1 MRERNAAIEVQSG
14 PGSEPVTVNDL
25 KLRLGIAQAD
35 NTWNDLLSALIE
47 SARVECERHTA
58 RALITQTLD
67 IYYDHR
73 PAERQEWWDGVKELP
88 ASELFAYPST
98 FLIPRMPIQ
107 SVTSVTFYDEEDN
120 TTTADSSTYI
130 VDTVSE
136 PPRVV
141 LRRGEVWPTIILR
154 NANGIAIRV
163 VAGYGNS
170 GTSVPGPLKEGIL
183 SLAAY
188 LFEHRG
194 ACDMSEALS
203 KSGAVGLWRSYRLG
217 RF

>member
-1 MRERNAAIEVQSG
+1 VRERNAAVEVQSG

-25 KLRLGIAQAD
+25 KLRLGIAASD
-35 NTWNDLLSALIE
+35 STWNDLLGALIE
-47 SARVECERHTA
+47 TARIECERQTA

-67 IYYDHR
+67 IYFDHR
-73 PAERQEWWDGVKELP
+73 PLERQEWWDGVREVP

-98 FLIPRMPIQ
+98 FEIPRMPIQ
-107 SVTSVTFYDEEDN
+107 SVTSVTFYDEDDAA
-120 TTTADSSTYI
+120 TVADSSTYI
-130 VDTVSE
+130 VDIASE

-154 NANGIAIRV
+154 NANGIVIRV

-170 GTSVPGPLKEGIL
+170 GTAVPGPLKEGIL
-183 SLAAY
+183 ALAAY

-194 ACDMSEALS
+194 ACDMSGALS
-203 KSGAVGLWRSYRLG
+203 MSGASALWRSYRLG

>member
-1 MRERNAAIEVQSG
+1 MRERNASVAVASG
-14 PGSEPVTVNDL
+14 PGAEPVTTNDL
-25 KLRLGIAQAD
+25 KLRLGIDQAD
-35 NTWNDLLSALIE
+35 STWNDLLSALIE

-67 IYYDHR
+67 IYFDHR
-73 PAERQEWWDGVKELP
+73 PAERQEWWDGVREIA
-88 ASELFAYPST
+88 ASELFTYPST
-98 FLIPRMPIQ
+98 FEIPRLPIQ
-107 SVTSVTFYDEEDN
+107 SVTSVTFYDEADN
-120 TTTADSSTYI
+120 ATVAGSGTYI
-130 VDTVSE
+130 VDITSE

-141 LRRGEVWPTIILR
+141 LRRGEVWPTVTLR
-154 NANGIAIRV
+154 NANGIVIRV

-183 SLAAY
+183 SLAAH

-203 KSGAVGLWRSYRLG
+203 KSGAAGAWRSYRLG